1 MSIFNFWGN
10 KTDVVLYA
18 MPRPFE
24 LQICFE
30 DFVNK
35 KLQNIYIAMLQE
47 CYKQSKG
54 LDEKQAASLWD
65 NFNYISSNATRG
77 VIRLLAEAMATRST
91 AFIVYDKATGIA
103 RKALGDEQA
112 QIMRDY
118 EEKAKSDI
126 GIACNFNRFYVTDL
140 LKTYL
145 GLLYNT
151 LEAANTQVGLA
162 KAVQVKAKDLRTT
175 QSNDSNNEFIKQARS
190 IVEGVKH
197 GQSVLIDKDDML
209 ELTKTDTKPTQE
221 AVAFYS
227 QLMAGE
233 LRVSTS
239 FINGVLT
246 AGMNSTGEAE
256 LDTNEDGIENFF
268 TSIFKPACDNLFD
281 VNLEFVTDNYRKI
294 ASMVKVLPYLESS
307 EVVTTEQTQDFVNRM
322 LGD

>member
-1 MSIFNFWGN
+1 MSIFNFWGT
-10 KTDVVLYA
+10 KTDVVLMA
-18 MPRPFE
+18 LPRPFE
-24 LQICFE
+24 MQLCFE
-30 DFVNK
+30 DFINK

-54 LDEKQAASLWD
+54 LDDKQAASLWD

-91 AFIVYDKATGIA
+91 AFITYDKTTGIA

-118 EEKAKSDI
+118 ETKARSDI
-126 GIACNFNRFYVTDL
+126 GIACNFNRFYTTDI
-140 LKTYL
+140 LKVYL

-162 KAVQVKAKDLRTT
+162 KAVQVKAKDLRVT
-175 QSNDSNNEFIKQARS
+175 QSNNSNSEFIEQARS

-197 GQSVLIDKDDML
+197 GQSVLIDKDDNL
-209 ELTKTDTKPTQE
+209 ELTKVDTKPTQE
-221 AVAFYS
+221 AITLYS

-239 FINGVLT
+239 FVNGILT

-256 LDTNEDGIENFF
+256 QDANEDGIQNFF
-268 TSIFKPACDNLFD
+268 NSIFKPACDNLFD
-281 VNLEFVTDNYRKI
+281 VDLEFVTDNYRRI
-294 ASMVKVLPYLESS
+294 ASMVKVLLKIFHFFSY
-307 EVVTTEQTQDFVNRM
+307 VF
-322 LGD
+322 